1 MNIEE
6 QNMVL
11 DYIKD
16 NYPEVFED
24 CERLQNVTVN
34 GSTIQVSYRGWLEVG
49 EVMHI
54 ELFDVLVWLY
64 QRQKKPKNR
73 YRQP

>member
-16 NYPEVFED
+16 NYPEVFGD
-24 CERLQNVTVN
+24 CERLENVTVN
-34 GSTIQVSYRGWLEVG
+34 GSTIQVSYRGWLEAG

-64 QRQKKPKNR
+64 QRQKNLKNR